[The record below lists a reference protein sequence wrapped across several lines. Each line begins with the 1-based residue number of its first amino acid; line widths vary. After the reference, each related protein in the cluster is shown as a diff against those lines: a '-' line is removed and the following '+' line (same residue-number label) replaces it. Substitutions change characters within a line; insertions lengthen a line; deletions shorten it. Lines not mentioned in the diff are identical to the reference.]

1 MSALDNETLSG
12 TDFSFL
18 EVIHSDAASI
28 SFVVRM
34 GFSMVVQRKVE
45 TSCFRNCSAFGSVY
59 KSAKSVARLCFSRTT
74 NRLSKQKTLN
84 IMKASEK
91 AYSLVQ
97 QFEGLRL
104 TAYRCPAGVWTV
116 GYGHSGVVP
125 GIAITK
131 ELAEEF
137 LKQDIIVAE
146 GIVNAEC
153 LNLRQCQFDTLVSF
167 VFNVGGGNFRK
178 STLLKK
184 IKANPDDNAIMDEF
198 LRWVYANGVVL
209 PGLQKRRLVE
219 MKLYFSE
226 G

>member
-1 MSALDNETLSG
+1 
-12 TDFSFL
+12 
-18 EVIHSDAASI
+18 
-28 SFVVRM
+28 
-34 GFSMVVQRKVE
+34 
-45 TSCFRNCSAFGSVY
+45 
-59 KSAKSVARLCFSRTT
+59 
-74 NRLSKQKTLN
+74 
-84 IMKASEK
+84 MKASEK